1 MGKLFGGKRPSKPS
15 TPAIATPP
23 AGASDAPAPAEEMGG
38 GPPPPMW
45 GNKKPA
51 DSGGGGRPPPPP
63 MWGNKK
69 PVDGGGGG
77 GPPPPMWGNKKPAES
92 PSGSGAVASSSVG
105 ADLTPVVRDT
115 PRWLPTPRPGLRMP
129 PCCPSGP
136 PSPASQGRQISE
148 PLARKVA
155 PSPGEEKPK
164 KYIKQYEIGVKLGA
178 GAYAKVLPP
187 PHPGLTHP
195 PRTPPPPWRACDGVS
210 AAAPA
215 HISTCRAPPLPR
227 CPAVALRACRR

>member
-1 MGKLFGGKRPSKPS
+1 
-15 TPAIATPP
+15 
-23 AGASDAPAPAEEMGG
+23 
-38 GPPPPMW
+38 MW

-51 DSGGGGRPPPPP
+51 DSGGGGGPPPP

-92 PSGSGAVASSSVG
+92 PSGSGAVGSSSVG

-129 PCCPSGP
+129 PCCPTGP

-187 PHPGLTHP
+187 PHPGP
-195 PRTPPPPWRACDGVS
+195 DPPPAHAGDGVS

-215 HISTCRAPPLPR
+215 HISTCPAAALPR
-227 CPAVALRACRR
+227 CPAVALPACRR

>member
-1 MGKLFGGKRPSKPS
+1 MWGNKKPADSGG
-15 TPAIATPP
+15 
-23 AGASDAPAPAEEMGG
+23 GG

-45 GNKKPA
+45 GNKKPV
-51 DSGGGGRPPPPP
+51 DGG
-63 MWGNKK
+63 
-69 PVDGGGGG
+69 GGGGG

-92 PSGSGAVASSSVG
+92 PSGSGAVGSSSVG

-129 PCCPSGP
+129 PCCPTGP

-178 GAYAKVLPP
+178 GAYAKVP
-187 PHPGLTHP
+187 
-195 PRTPPPPWRACDGVS
+195 TPPGP
-210 AAAPA
+210 
-215 HISTCRAPPLPR
+215 
-227 CPAVALRACRR
+227 